1 MTFTLLPVVEG
12 DGDVRAVRI
21 LLRRVCGE
29 VYSRWDVEI
38 RQPWRLPRSQMTIHT
53 EIGRVY
59 RALARGLAAGG
70 GGVIMVLDQD
80 DDTDI
85 SRLVD
90 EVSAP
95 MAGMA
100 DLRVVVACREY
111 EAWFLGGIE
120 SLRIH
125 PSVRDD
131 ARFDSDP
138 EAPRDAKGRL
148 RQLMHESYRETR
160 HQPAFSELLA
170 IDATRRR
177 CPSFDHLVRAV
188 GQLIGAPDAR

>member
-1 MTFTLLPVVEG
+1 MPVVEG
-12 DGDVRAVRI
+12 HADAKAIPI
-21 LLRRVCGE
+21 LLRRICREGFG
-29 VYSRWDVEI
+29 RWDILI
-38 RQPWRLPRSQMTIHT
+38 REPWRLPRSKMVIPV

-59 RALARGLAAGG
+59 YPLSKGAADGAG
-70 GGVIMVLDQD
+70 AVIVVLDQD
-80 DDTDI
+80 DDQDI
-85 SRLVD
+85 SRLVG

-120 SLRIH
+120 SLRPH
-125 PSVRDD
+125 RSVRDD

-148 RQLMHESYRETR
+148 RQLMHEPYRETL
-160 HQPAFSELLA
+160 HQPAFSELLSLD
-170 IDATRRR
+170 DARLR
-177 CPSFDHLVRAV
+177 CPSFAHLVRSV
-188 GQLIGAPDAR
+188 GELIGESGPR

>member
-1 MTFTLLPVVEG
+1 
-12 DGDVRAVRI
+12 
-21 LLRRVCGE
+21 
-29 VYSRWDVEI
+29 
-38 RQPWRLPRSQMTIHT
+38 MTIHT

-70 GGVIMVLDQD
+70 GGVIVVLDQD

-111 EAWFLGGIE
+111 EAWFPGGIE

-138 EAPRDAKGRL
+138 EAPRRQGPAAPTHARVVSGDAAPTGVLGAVGYRRDPPAMPVVRPSCPSRGPTDRRAGRS
-148 RQLMHESYRETR
+148 LMHW
-160 HQPAFSELLA
+160 PAPGGPPTAPF
-170 IDATRRR
+170 IRPDQDRT
-177 CPSFDHLVRAV
+177 VRV
-188 GQLIGAPDAR
+188 G